1 MNGEELKAECVS
13 EDVFQL
19 TVASLSR
26 DKIKIRIAKFVA
38 IVLTVD

>member
-1 MNGEELKAECVS
+1 MNGEELKAKHVT

-19 TVASLSR
+19 TVASLSH